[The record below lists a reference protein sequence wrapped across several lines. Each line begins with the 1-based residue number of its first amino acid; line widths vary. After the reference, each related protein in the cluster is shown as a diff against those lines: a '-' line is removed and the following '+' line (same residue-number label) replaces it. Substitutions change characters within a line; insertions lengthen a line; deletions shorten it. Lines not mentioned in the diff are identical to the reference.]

1 MHSID
6 PAQLEAELQA
16 AFTRGEFN
24 RLHRFA
30 TWCAEQTVHP
40 RMPASWQAGL
50 ALARRRADGL
60 IAEDAFRT
68 ERDALMAH
76 LPVAAT
82 CIGLRHGAPNAASL
96 LAIAGALSDGAL
108 SAARSA
114 SRNQRLYAVLRAQA
128 AAGRPTNNRQV
139 AVDLQRAEQ
148 VAAAACAGMP
158 DRAEVDCLSD
168 QWKAWRRSASDGG
181 V

>member
-16 AFTRGEFN
+16 AFTRGEFD

-30 TWCAEQTVHP
+30 TWCAEQTIHP

-60 IAEDAFRT
+60 IAEDAFRA
-68 ERDALMAH
+68 ERDALMTH

-96 LAIAGALSDGAL
+96 LAIAGALNDGAL

-114 SRNQRLYAVLRAQA
+114 SRNQRLHALLS
-128 AAGRPTNNRQV
+128 AGRNRSRTSDRPQV
-139 AVDLQRAEQ
+139 IVDLQRAEMASSGD
-148 VAAAACAGMP
+148 AADLP
-158 DRAEVDCLSD
+158 DAAEVACLAA
-168 QWKAWRRSASDGG
+168 QWRAWRR
-181 V
+181 